1 MIVQDGKIRGLDSAF
16 IRNKI
21 LEYEPDCLILTDSGT
36 NSAPY
41 EQMLLDCHIPLTVI
55 DHHDATEDVC
65 KHSIVV
71 NNRLNNFECNTELSG
86 CGVTFKVVQALDKEF
101 GTKYSNR
108 FIDLVGLSIISDSM
122 DVRTYENRWFLK
134 YILDDKEH
142 IGVMAQELA
151 ENPVT
156 SATVE
161 PNENGILEVDAEK
174 LCLTLAAVVSE
185 LCKKVGELEF
195 EIKMI
200 KGGE

>member
-1 MIVQDGKIRGLDSAF
+1 MDITKEMANIDAYLFKY
-16 IRNKI
+16 NKKAQEI
-21 LEYEPDCLILTDSGT
+21 YGGE
-36 NSAPY
+36 
-41 EQMLLDCHIPLTVI
+41 
-55 DHHDATEDVC
+55 
-65 KHSIVV
+65 K
-71 NNRLNNFECNTELSG
+71 
-86 CGVTFKVVQALDKEF
+86 GV
-101 GTKYSNR
+101 
-108 FIDLVGLSIISDSM
+108 
-122 DVRTYENRWFLK
+122 
-134 YILDDKEH
+134 DDKEH

-161 PNENGILEVDAEK
+161 SNEDGILEVNAEK